1 MYSPAYQSGPTKI
14 VGQAFTVKFAAKD
27 DSSAPKLK
35 GNYVCI
41 QRLPTCHSSIRQI
54 RFWTPVLTMGSLFPI
69 PRLTRY
75 PRALWSSSPSRPRTS
90 MPATAV

>member
-27 DSSAPKLK
+27 DTSAPKLK

-41 QRLPTCHSSIRQI
+41 QRPTDLSQSIR
-54 RFWTPVLTMGSLFPI
+54 
-69 PRLTRY
+69 
-75 PRALWSSSPSRPRTS
+75 
-90 MPATAV
+90 

>member
-27 DSSAPKLK
+27 DTSAPKLK

-41 QRLPTCHSSIRQI
+41 QRLPTCHSPSDRLL
-54 RFWTPVLTMGSLFPI
+54 TP
-69 PRLTRY
+69 Y
-75 PRALWSSSPSRPRTS
+75 
-90 MPATAV
+90 

>member
-27 DSSAPKLK
+27 DTSAPKLK

-41 QRLPTCHSSIRQI
+41 QRLTDLSQSIRWILDQ
-54 RFWTPVLTMGSLFPI
+54 
-69 PRLTRY
+69 Y
-75 PRALWSSSPSRPRTS
+75 
-90 MPATAV
+90 

>member
-27 DSSAPKLK
+27 DTSAPKLK

-41 QRLPTCHSSIRQI
+41 QRLSTCNSPPDK
-54 RFWTPVLTMGSLFPI
+54 FWTPC
-69 PRLTRY
+69 
-75 PRALWSSSPSRPRTS
+75 
-90 MPATAV
+90 

>member
-27 DSSAPKLK
+27 DTSAPKLK

-41 QRLPTCHSSIRQI
+41 QHLPTCHSPPD
-54 RFWTPVLTMGSLFPI
+54 RFWTRTDNGSLFPI
-69 PRLTRY
+69 LRLTRY
-75 PRALWSSSPSRPRTS
+75 PRALWSSSPSQPRTS

>member
-41 QRLPTCHSSIRQI
+41 QRLPTCRSSIR
-54 RFWTPVLTMGSLFPI
+54 
-69 PRLTRY
+69 
-75 PRALWSSSPSRPRTS
+75 
-90 MPATAV
+90 